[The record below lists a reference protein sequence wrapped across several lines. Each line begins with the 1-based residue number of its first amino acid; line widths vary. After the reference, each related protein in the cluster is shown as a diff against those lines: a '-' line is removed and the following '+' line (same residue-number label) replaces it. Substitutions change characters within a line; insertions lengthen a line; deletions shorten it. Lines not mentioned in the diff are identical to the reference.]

1 LLIEVNSHGSFI
13 GKKGQAIKITCRGEK
28 LQEVPV
34 VKLSEIIVS
43 ASASISSDAIKLLA
57 ENGVPV
63 LFMGV
68 GKPVALIHGFFMHG
82 TVLTRREQITAYNDQ
97 RGTHL
102 AKAFVDAGM
111 TNKHRLLNYFA
122 NSRRRT
128 DSTLADHL
136 ETATKE
142 IKRVQEKLSGINNG
156 LITENRY
163 EIMGLE
169 AEATRIYYQALRLIL
184 PEEIRFQRRE
194 KRPPRDPFNSALS
207 LGYTILNSRVLA
219 AVTACG
225 LEPFAGYLHADR
237 SGKASLVL
245 DLSEEFRQP
254 LVDRTAVSMFT
265 QGTLTHKDFEHT
277 EGRLLFSEDAKKK
290 YIEAILSRLES
301 EAKPDEGKAP
311 LENMIFH
318 QAREIARYL
327 LGKAQ
332 SYTPYT
338 FEWWGTT
345 GGGGDTQND

>member
-1 LLIEVNSHGSFI
+1 LLLEITSHGSFI
-13 GKKGQAIKITCRGEK
+13 GKKGQCIKITCGGEK
-28 LQEVPV
+28 LKEVPV
-34 VKLSEIIVS
+34 VKLTEIIVS
-43 ASASISSDAIKLLA
+43 ASTSISSDAVKLLA

-63 LFMGV
+63 LFMGG
-68 GKPVALIHGFFMHG
+68 GKPVALLHGFFMHG
-82 TVLTRREQITAYNDQ
+82 TVLTRREQITAYGDE

-128 DSTLADHL
+128 DPKVAEGL
-136 ETATKE
+136 ETATQE
-142 IKRVQEKLSGINNG
+142 IKRVQEKLVEING
-156 LITENRY
+156 LIMENRY
-163 EIMGLE
+163 ELMGLE

-194 KRPPRDPFNSALS
+194 KRPPRDPFNAALS

-225 LEPFAGYLHADR
+225 LEPFAGFLHADR
-237 SGKASLVL
+237 SGKPSLVL

-254 LVDRTAVSMFT
+254 VVDRTAISMFT
-265 QGTLTHKDFEHT
+265 QGTLTAKDFEHT
-277 EGRLLFSEDAKKK
+277 GGRLQFSEEAKKK
-290 YIEAILSRLES
+290 YIEAIINRLEN
-301 EAKPDEGKAP
+301 EGKQGEDKTS

-318 QAREIARYL
+318 QAREIVRYL
-327 LGKAQ
+327 LGKSQ
-332 SYTPYT
+332 RYTPYT

-345 GGGGDTQND
+345 GGENQSE

>member
-1 LLIEVNSHGSFI
+1 MLIEVSSHGTFI
-13 GKKGQAIKITCRGEK
+13 GKSGQSIKITCRGQK

-34 VKLSEIIVS
+34 VKLTEIIVS
-43 ASASISSDAIKLLA
+43 ASTSISSDAVKLLA

-63 LFMGV
+63 LFMGG
-68 GKPVALIHGFFMHG
+68 GKPVALLHGFFMHG
-82 TVLTRREQITAYNDQ
+82 TVLTRREQITAYSDE

-102 AKAFVDAGM
+102 AKTFVDAGM
-111 TNKHRLLNYFA
+111 TNKHRLLSYFA
-122 NSRRRT
+122 NSRKRT
-128 DSTLADHL
+128 NPTLADHL
-136 ETATKE
+136 ETAIQE
-142 IKRVQEKLSGINNG
+142 IKRVQEKLGGING
-156 LITENRY
+156 LIAENRF
-163 EIMGLE
+163 ELMGLE

-237 SGKASLVL
+237 SGKPSLVL

-277 EGRLLFSEDAKKK
+277 EGRLLFSEEAKKK
-290 YIEAILSRLES
+290 YIEAILARLES
-301 EAKPDEGKAP
+301 EAKPEESKTP
-311 LENMIFH
+311 LENRIFH

-338 FEWWGTT
+338 FEWWGS
-345 GGGGDTQND
+345 GGDDQNE

>member
-1 LLIEVNSHGSFI
+1 MLIEVNSHGSFI
-13 GKKGQAIKITCRGEK
+13 GKKGQCIKITCAGEK
-28 LQEVPV
+28 LAEVPV
-34 VKLSEIIVS
+34 VKLTEIIVS
-43 ASASISSDAIKLLA
+43 ASTTISSDAVKLLA
-57 ENGVPV
+57 ENGVPI
-63 LFMGV
+63 LFMGA
-68 GKPVALIHGFFMHG
+68 GKPVALLHGFFMHG
-82 TVLTRREQITAYNDQ
+82 TVLTRREQITAYADH

-122 NSRRRT
+122 NSRKRT
-128 DSTLADHL
+128 DPQTAESL
-136 ETATKE
+136 EIATQE
-142 IKRVQEKLSGINNG
+142 IKNVQEKLSTING

-163 EIMGLE
+163 ELMGLE

-194 KRPPRDPFNSALS
+194 KRPPRDPFNAALS

-225 LEPFAGYLHADR
+225 LEPFAGFLHADR
-237 SGKASLVL
+237 SGKPSLVL

-254 LVDRTAVSMFT
+254 VVDRTAISMFT
-265 QGTLTHKDFEHT
+265 QGTLKPKDFQHT
-277 EGRLLFSEDAKKK
+277 GSGLLFSEEAKKK
-290 YIEAILSRLES
+290 YIEALLKRLEGEEKQGENKTS
-301 EAKPDEGKAP
+301 

-327 LGKAQ
+327 LGKSQ

-345 GGGGDTQND
+345 GGENQNE